1 MKKLIPVIL
10 FSLLLPVFVVFAQ
23 TPAYKDMTYV
33 SGFAPATSMEFAPD
47 GRIFVAERGGKVRV
61 IKNGQL
67 LPTPFLTV
75 SVALNGERGLSGI
88 TLDPNFRTNG
98 YVYIYYTRANEPIKN
113 RLSRFTVSATN
124 PDVADPNS
132 EKILIDDIGSDSGI
146 HNGGALH
153 FGKDGKLY
161 VAVGDGGSFR
171 ANAQI
176 LTNLSGKILRI
187 NPDGTIPNDNP
198 FIGYSLPGVRTEIW
212 AFGFRNPF
220 TFAVDPVSGKIYVN
234 DVGETTWEE
243 INILQRDGNY
253 TWPRCEGPQNT
264 GVGEC
269 ADSDFQYPLYAYN
282 HNKKGAS
289 ITGAAFYKGD
299 YYFGDMVL
307 KVIRKMNSNNAVSD
321 FISTSELPVDI
332 DAGPDGNLYYL
343 GYGGKVMKIV
353 AQDTPING
361 LCAVTVVNICH
372 SGTFTDLPDSATHAL
387 WSCVGSSG
395 GTTASCSVP
404 LSSNKLPTATITT
417 PVVNAK
423 YNAGQTISFSGTGT
437 DPEDGTLPASAFS
450 WSVVFHHNTHT
461 HPFLGPITGKT
472 GDSFVVPNT
481 GELADDVW
489 YRIYLTVTDSKG
501 AKSEV
506 YRDVYPNV
514 VTLTFRTNPA
524 GKNVTVDG
532 QPQTTPYVVKS
543 VVGMKRIISVD
554 SQDFFEWSNNGA
566 REQTITTPTTDTAY
580 TASFSAPRPTS
591 VVMQPYYGSGDLSIH
606 MQKEVD
612 DRIGGN
618 MANATTKSL
627 WYTRGS
633 NTAAWEQNPFTF
645 LRGNGI
651 GIDLNGQSPWNSL
664 GQYARSGTLI
674 SPRHII
680 FAKHFRLSAGT
691 TVVFVDSTNRIVER
705 TIEKVELAPDPL
717 DIGVGLLNKD
727 VPENIPFYPII
738 SRSIWQQYLGNVGT
752 NVDIPI
758 IYLDLEDKI
767 GVHVI
772 KANALYSNSA
782 NLSHVKGTGKRAEFD
797 EPIVL
802 GDSGNPAFA
811 IIGGQPV
818 LLFTHFDFPFGPNFA
833 THFDLINGLMTKL
846 GGGYQLSTLDLS
858 RFDTSVPKF
867 TLTVSKPIGG
877 TVIAAG
883 GINCGTNCSAQYNKD
898 TEVSLAADKATGYV
912 FSGWSGDCTG
922 TGLCTVKMDKAKT
935 VTANFT
941 VANTAPIAQNATFT
955 FSGTSTTVALSASDA
970 QNDSLTYTLSTLSTP
985 KGTLTKVNETTYTY
999 TLKTPL
1005 PTTSFTETFT
1015 FTASDGRLASNNAT
1029 ITLQYTVTAPPKY
1042 NLTVSKTGQ
1051 GTIQGTGISCGVD
1064 CAEQINAGSVIS
1076 LLAIPASGYTFSRWT
1091 GDCTS
1096 TSISCSV
1103 TLDKPKTVNA
1113 IFVLAL
1119 NLDADGDGILL
1130 PLDKCPNTLPAV
1142 RNQVNRAG
1150 CVRPKLTKFTTKPV
1164 VEDDISAVPN
1174 VELGINNVGKI
1185 KFNTPVALT
1194 RENAVIDIDANVIIE
1209 QDKVEIKSSVIPELN
1224 RPATITLYNID
1235 EKNPRILRDG
1245 VVCSEPQC
1253 KIESFS
1259 NGTLV
1264 FTVSGFSLYTVE
1276 ETPVTATSTPN
1287 VEEKPKRR
1295 GGGGG
1300 GGGGGAPKSATSNE
1314 ELIAQLTAQLNMLI
1328 AELNRLTGG
1337 SMLTSDL
1344 TQGMRGAEVTKLQN
1358 KLTAKGFPVSSSGY
1372 YGTQTTTAVKKFQ
1385 TSKGITPTGNVGPL
1399 TRAQLNK

>member
-1 MKKLIPVIL
+1 
-10 FSLLLPVFVVFAQ
+10 
-23 TPAYKDMTYV
+23 MTYV
-33 SGFAPATSMEFAPD
+33 SGFAPATSMEFAAD
-47 GRIFVAERGGKVRV
+47 GRIFVAERGGRVRV

-88 TLDPNFRTNG
+88 TLDPNFKTNG

-243 INILQRDGNY
+243 INVLQRDGNY
-253 TWPRCEGPQNT
+253 TWPRCEGPKNT

-269 ADSDFQYPLYAYN
+269 ADADFQYPLYAYN

-289 ITGAAFYKGD
+289 ITGATFYKGD

-307 KVIRKMNSNNAVSD
+307 KVIRKMNSNNVVSD

-353 AQDTPING
+353 PQDTPING

-417 PVVNAK
+417 PVVNVK

-472 GDSFVVPNT
+472 GDSFVIPDT

-524 GKNVTVDG
+524 GKNVIVDG
-532 QPQTTPYVVKS
+532 QPQTTPYMVKS
-543 VVGMKRIISVD
+543 VVGMKRMIGVD
-554 SQDFFEWSNNGA
+554 PQDFFEWSNGGA
-566 REQTITTPTTDTAY
+566 REQTIVTPTIDTAY
-580 TASFSAPRPTS
+580 TASFSAARPTS
-591 VVMQPYYGSGDLSIH
+591 LTMQPYYGSGNLATL

-612 DRIGGN
+612 DRIAN
-618 MANATTKSL
+618 ISANATTKSL

-633 NTAAWEQNPFTF
+633 NTAKWEQNPNVF
-645 LRGNGI
+645 LYAGQRAINL
-651 GIDLNGQSPWNSL
+651 DGQSPWNSL

-680 FAKHFRLSAGT
+680 FAKHFRFAPNT
-691 TVVFVDSTNRIVER
+691 TIVFIDSNNGIIER
-705 TIEKVELAPDPL
+705 KIEKVELAPDPI
-717 DIGVGLLNKD
+717 DIGVALLDKD
-727 VPENIPFYPII
+727 VPESIPFYPIVP
-738 SRSIWQQYLGNVGT
+738 RLVWQQYLGNVPVNT
-752 NVDIPI
+752 DIPI
-758 IYLDLEDKI
+758 IYLDQEDRV
-767 GVHVI
+767 GVHNV
-772 KANALYSNSA
+772 KANAFYSGSVNM
-782 NLSHVKGTGKRAEFD
+782 SHTKGVDKRAEFD
-797 EPIVL
+797 EPVIL

-811 IIGGQPV
+811 IVGGQPV
-818 LLFTHFDFPFGPNFA
+818 LLFTHYDIPFGPNFS
-833 THFDLINGLMTKL
+833 THFDLINSLMTKL
-846 GGGYQLSTLDLS
+846 GGRYQLSTLDLS
-858 RFDTSVPKF
+858 RFGTSTEQKF
-867 TLTVSKPIGG
+867 TLTVTKPIGG
-877 TVIAAG
+877 SVIASG
-883 GINCGTNCSAQYNKD
+883 GINCGTNCSAEYSKD
-898 TEVSLAADKATGYV
+898 TTVSLAANKASGYDFV
-912 FSGWSGDCTG
+912 GWSGDCSG
-922 TGLCTVKMDKAKT
+922 TGLCVVKMDKAKS
-935 VTANFT
+935 VS
-941 VANTAPIAQNATFT
+941 ATFSQT
-955 FSGTSTTVALSASDA
+955 
-970 QNDSLTYTLSTLSTP
+970 Q
-985 KGTLTKVNETTYTY
+985 
-999 TLKTPL
+999 
-1005 PTTSFTETFT
+1005 
-1015 FTASDGRLASNNAT
+1015 
-1029 ITLQYTVTAPPKY
+1029 
-1042 NLTVSKTGQ
+1042 
-1051 GTIQGTGISCGVD
+1051 
-1064 CAEQINAGSVIS
+1064 
-1076 LLAIPASGYTFSRWT
+1076 
-1091 GDCTS
+1091 
-1096 TSISCSV
+1096 
-1103 TLDKPKTVNA
+1103 
-1113 IFVLAL
+1113 
-1119 NLDADGDGILL
+1119 NLDADGDGVPL
-1130 PLDKCPNTLPAV
+1130 PTDKCPNTLPAV
-1142 RNQVNRAG
+1142 RSQVNRAG
-1150 CVRPKLTKFTTKPV
+1150 CVRPKITKFTTKPV
-1164 VEDDISAVPN
+1164 VEDNVVAVPN

-1185 KFNTPVALT
+1185 KFNAPVTLT
-1194 RENAVIDIDANVIIE
+1194 RENAVIDVDTNVIIE
-1209 QDKVEIKSSVIPELN
+1209 QDKVEIKSSIIPELN
-1224 RPATITLYNID
+1224 KPATITLYNID

-1372 YGTQTTTAVKKFQ
+1372 YGTQTTAAVKKFQ